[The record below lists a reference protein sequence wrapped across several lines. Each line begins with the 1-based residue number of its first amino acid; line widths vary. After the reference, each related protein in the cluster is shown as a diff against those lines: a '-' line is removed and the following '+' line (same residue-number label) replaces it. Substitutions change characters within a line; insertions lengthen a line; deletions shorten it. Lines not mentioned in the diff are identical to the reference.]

1 MNKNI
6 QKLLCKFPVKKK
18 VESELSE
25 KKKDEKG
32 QEITITKKIKKV
44 EISNFAI
51 LKPARRHYEGGEMC
65 YAVKLSEGLK
75 AGLLTKV
82 QVQKRYENDGGIL
95 SDFQK
100 KRSVELRNRIFS
112 LEREYLGLSSS
123 GKSLVEVDDSK
134 LEIVSQM
141 NDVRA
146 ELYDIDNSQQYL
158 FDQTAEVKARNKT
171 ILWWVLQLALKQSD
185 KNPEEYVP
193 IFDGEKD
200 EDKFEQYDKMEDEE
214 DIFSQ
219 ELLKKFA
226 YYVSYWYVSKIT
238 EKDDF
243 VRLEQIYNESANTY
257 TPEFDSDIYKEP
269 EAPKVEEVKAV
280 EAKVDEVKVE
290 EVKVEEVK
298 VEEVKVEEVK
308 VEEPAP

>member
-6 QKLLCKFPVKKK
+6 QKLLCKFTVKKK
-18 VESELSE
+18 IDSELSE
-25 KKKDEKG
+25 KKNDEKG
-32 QEITITKKIKKV
+32 QEITITKKIKK
-44 EISNFAI
+44 IANSNFAI

-82 QVQKRYENDGGIL
+82 QVQKRYENDGGLL

-100 KRSVELRNRIFS
+100 KRVSELRARIFA
-112 LEREYLGLSSS
+112 LEREYLGLGDLGRS
-123 GKSLVEVDDSK
+123 VEEVDNLK
-134 LEIVSQM
+134 LDIVSQM
-141 NDVRA
+141 NDVRT
-146 ELYDIDNSQQYL
+146 ELYDIENSQQYL

-193 IFDGEKD
+193 LFDGETD
-200 EDKFEQYDKMEDEE
+200 EGKFEQYDKMEDEE

-226 YYVSYWYVSKIT
+226 YYISYWYVSKIT
-238 EKDDF
+238 DKEDF
-243 VRLEQIYNESANTY
+243 ERLEQIYNDSASAY
-257 TPEFDSDIYKEP
+257 SPELDSDIYKEEAP
-269 EAPKVEEVKAV
+269 KVEAPKVEELKV
-280 EAKVDEVKVE
+280 ETPKVE
-290 EVKVEEVK
+290 EVKK
-298 VEEVKVEEVK
+298 
-308 VEEPAP
+308 EEPVAAT